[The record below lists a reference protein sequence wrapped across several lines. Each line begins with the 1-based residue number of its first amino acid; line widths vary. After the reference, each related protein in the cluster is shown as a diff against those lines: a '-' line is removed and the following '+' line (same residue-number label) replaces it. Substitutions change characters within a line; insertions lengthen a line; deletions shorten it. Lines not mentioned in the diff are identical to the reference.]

1 MLLFKYRK
9 KGAIKMKKLKTAK
22 NKVKETYLQK
32 EKRGLQEKLF
42 NPEILS
48 RPDVTGAELAMIAE
62 TSRMQ
67 IYRLFKKLG
76 MDVKKDFKT
85 EKIPEE
91 IQDILWENLTCAQAE
106 RLYTWAR
113 DKRFSEKVV
122 PEKRAYHLT
131 KEGLKGRKENRK
143 RTPEDVAADKA
154 KNLEA
159 VKNAGIPMVNPVPVA
174 SGAVAKNDTIS
185 DKLHD
190 FITTTSSTEAQVNNL
205 LNGLLFGN
213 QATTE
218 AVAVMI
224 DKAKN
229 DKNFNEKQ
237 WAFNTLYDRSVLE
250 VKREFDRVV
259 EGKQPKESLMNSKQK
274 AQALHLYNAYWQN
287 QSRINLAKIEK

>member
-1 MLLFKYRK
+1 
-9 KGAIKMKKLKTAK
+9 MKKLKTAK

-224 DKAKN
+224 NKAKN

>member
-1 MLLFKYRK
+1 
-9 KGAIKMKKLKTAK
+9 MKKLKTEK

-48 RPDVTGAELAMIAE
+48 RPDVTGAELAMISE

-85 EKIPEE
+85 EKTPEE

-218 AVAVMI
+218 AVAVVI

>member
-1 MLLFKYRK
+1 
-9 KGAIKMKKLKTAK
+9 MKKLKTAK

>member
-1 MLLFKYRK
+1 
-9 KGAIKMKKLKTAK
+9 MKKLKTAK

-85 EKIPEE
+85 EKTPEE

-143 RTPEDVAADKA
+143 RTPKDDAADKA

-259 EGKQPKESLMNSKQK
+259 EGKQPIESLMNSKQK

>member
-1 MLLFKYRK
+1 
-9 KGAIKMKKLKTAK
+9 MKKLKTAK

-85 EKIPEE
+85 EKTPEE

-143 RTPEDVAADKA
+143 RTPKDDAADKA

-224 DKAKN
+224 GKAKN

-250 VKREFDRVV
+250 VKCEFDRVV

>member
-1 MLLFKYRK
+1 
-9 KGAIKMKKLKTAK
+9 MKKLKTAK

-85 EKIPEE
+85 EKTPEE
-91 IQDILWENLTCAQAE
+91 IQNILWENLTCAQAE

-143 RTPEDVAADKA
+143 RTPKDDAADKA

-250 VKREFDRVV
+250 VKREFDQVV

>member
-1 MLLFKYRK
+1 
-9 KGAIKMKKLKTAK
+9 MKKLKTAK

-85 EKIPEE
+85 EKAPEE

-143 RTPEDVAADKA
+143 RTPKDDAADKA

-250 VKREFDRVV
+250 VKREFDGVV

>member
-1 MLLFKYRK
+1 
-9 KGAIKMKKLKTAK
+9 MKKLKTAK

-85 EKIPEE
+85 EKTPEE

-106 RLYTWAR
+106 LLYTWAR

-159 VKNAGIPMVNPVPVA
+159 VKNAGIPMVNPVPIA

>member
-1 MLLFKYRK
+1 
-9 KGAIKMKKLKTAK
+9 MKKLKTAK

-85 EKIPEE
+85 EKTPEE
-91 IQDILWENLTCAQAE
+91 IQDILWESLTCAQAE

>member
-1 MLLFKYRK
+1 
-9 KGAIKMKKLKTAK
+9 MKKLKTAK

-85 EKIPEE
+85 EKTPEE

-274 AQALHLYNAYWQN
+274 AQAMHLYNAYWQN
-287 QSRINLAKIEK
+287 QSRINLAKIKK

>member
-1 MLLFKYRK
+1 
-9 KGAIKMKKLKTAK
+9 MKKLKTAK

-85 EKIPEE
+85 EKTPEE

-159 VKNAGIPMVNPVPVA
+159 VKNAGIPMVNPVPIA

-218 AVAVMI
+218 AVAVVI

-259 EGKQPKESLMNSKQK
+259 EGKQSKESLMNSKQK

>member
-1 MLLFKYRK
+1 
-9 KGAIKMKKLKTAK
+9 MKKLKTAK

-85 EKIPEE
+85 EKTPEE

-143 RTPEDVAADKA
+143 RTPKDDAADKA

-224 DKAKN
+224 GKAKN

-250 VKREFDRVV
+250 VKREFDQVV

>member
-1 MLLFKYRK
+1 
-9 KGAIKMKKLKTAK
+9 MKKLKTAK

-85 EKIPEE
+85 EKTPEE

-218 AVAVMI
+218 AVAVVI

-259 EGKQPKESLMNSKQK
+259 EGKQPKESLMSSKQK

>member
-1 MLLFKYRK
+1 
-9 KGAIKMKKLKTAK
+9 MKKLKTAK

-76 MDVKKDFKT
+76 MDVKKEFKT
-85 EKIPEE
+85 EKTPEE

-259 EGKQPKESLMNSKQK
+259 EGKQPKESLMSSKQK

>member
-1 MLLFKYRK
+1 
-9 KGAIKMKKLKTAK
+9 MKKLKTAK

-85 EKIPEE
+85 EKTPEE

-143 RTPEDVAADKA
+143 RTPTDDAADKA

>member
-1 MLLFKYRK
+1 
-9 KGAIKMKKLKTAK
+9 MKKLKTAK

-42 NPEILS
+42 NPEIMS

-85 EKIPEE
+85 EKTPEE

>member
-1 MLLFKYRK
+1 
-9 KGAIKMKKLKTAK
+9 MKKLKTAK

-85 EKIPEE
+85 EKTPEE

-159 VKNAGIPMVNPVPVA
+159 VKNAGIPMVNPVPIA

-190 FITTTSSTEAQVNNL
+190 FTTSSTEAQVNNL

>member
-1 MLLFKYRK
+1 
-9 KGAIKMKKLKTAK
+9 MKKLKTAK

-85 EKIPEE
+85 EKTPEE
-91 IQDILWENLTCAQAE
+91 IQDILWESLTCAQAE

-122 PEKRAYHLT
+122 PEKRAYHLS
-131 KEGLKGRKENRK
+131 KEGLKGRKENRM
-143 RTPEDVAADKA
+143 RTPKDDAADKA

-229 DKNFNEKQ
+229 DKNFNEKE
-237 WAFNTLYDRSVLE
+237 WAFDTMYSRSTRKVQMD
-250 VKREFDRVV
+250 FDRAVRS
-259 EGKQPKESLMNSKQK
+259 KESRDQLLNSKTK
-274 AQALHLYNAYWQN
+274 RAAQRLLRAYWQN
-287 QSRINLAKIEK
+287 KNHISLNDIKK

>member
-1 MLLFKYRK
+1 
-9 KGAIKMKKLKTAK
+9 MKQLKSSTK
-22 NKVKETYLQK
+22 RVKETYLQK

-85 EKIPEE
+85 EKTPEE

-143 RTPEDVAADKA
+143 RTPKDDAADKA

-237 WAFNTLYDRSVLE
+237 WAFNTLYDRSVLK
-250 VKREFDRVV
+250 VKCEFDRVV

>member
-1 MLLFKYRK
+1 
-9 KGAIKMKKLKTAK
+9 MKKLKTAK

-85 EKIPEE
+85 EKTPEE

-143 RTPEDVAADKA
+143 RTPKDDAADKA

-250 VKREFDRVV
+250 VKREFDGVV

>member
-1 MLLFKYRK
+1 
-9 KGAIKMKKLKTAK
+9 MKKLKTAK

-85 EKIPEE
+85 EKTPEE

-159 VKNAGIPMVNPVPVA
+159 VKNAGIPMVNPVPIA

>member
-1 MLLFKYRK
+1 
-9 KGAIKMKKLKTAK
+9 MKKLKTAK

-85 EKIPEE
+85 EKTPEE

-218 AVAVMI
+218 AVAVVI

>member
-1 MLLFKYRK
+1 
-9 KGAIKMKKLKTAK
+9 MKKLKTAK

-67 IYRLFKKLG
+67 IYRLFEKLG

-85 EKIPEE
+85 EKTPEE
-91 IQDILWENLTCAQAE
+91 IQDILWESLTCAQAE

-122 PEKRAYHLT
+122 PEKRAYHLS

-143 RTPEDVAADKA
+143 RTPKDDAADKA

-218 AVAVMI
+218 AVAVVI

>member
-1 MLLFKYRK
+1 
-9 KGAIKMKKLKTAK
+9 MKKLKTAK

-218 AVAVMI
+218 AVAVVI

>member
-1 MLLFKYRK
+1 
-9 KGAIKMKKLKTAK
+9 MKKLKTVK
-22 NKVKETYLQK
+22 NEVNETYLQK

-85 EKIPEE
+85 EKTPEE

-143 RTPEDVAADKA
+143 RTPKDDAADKA

-237 WAFNTLYDRSVLE
+237 WAFNTLYDRSVLK